1 MPIFAYRVIAGQERI
16 VMEMLSKRVKNE
28 KLPIYA
34 IVHFEDM
41 KGYMI
46 VEAENEMAVRGAGM
60 KISHIKGVLD
70 KPLDIKDLE
79 PMLAAAAKPMS
90 QVVQKNDIVE
100 LISGPFK
107 GERARV
113 IRIDDNKDE
122 LTVELTE
129 VAVPIPVTIK
139 ANTIRLRQRANENE
153 QEGKKD

>member
-1 MPIFAYRVIAGQERI
+1 MPIYAYRVIAGQEKI
-16 VMEMLSKRVKNE
+16 VMEMLSKRVKAE

-34 IVHFEDM
+34 VIHFEDM

-46 VEAENEMAVRGAGM
+46 VEAENEMAVRNAGM
-60 KISHIKGVLD
+60 KIPHIKGVLD
-70 KPLDIKDLE
+70 KPLSMEDLDPLME
-79 PMLAAAAKPMS
+79 AAAAPMS
-90 QVVQKNDIVE
+90 TMVGKGDIVE

-107 GERARV
+107 GEKARV

-139 ANTIRLRQRANENE
+139 ANIIRLHQKA
-153 QEGKKD
+153 QDAQ